1 MEGSSTNIN
10 TNVQGASVE
19 VISTARQSSDGT
31 IQRSSFDPSG
41 TLDQT
46 LGYVEMPME
55 LKTTRVR
62 NTWRYATEEFKFK
75 FIDEKYHTYSS
86 LIVKPSHIK
95 VLENTSTRTLKE
107 LKDYIINM
115 YFFEENESVRIH
127 NNAVARKRRAKRKAT

>member
-1 MEGSSTNIN
+1 
-10 TNVQGASVE
+10 
-19 VISTARQSSDGT
+19 
-31 IQRSSFDPSG
+31 
-41 TLDQT
+41 
-46 LGYVEMPME
+46 MPME

-62 NTWRYATEEFKFK
+62 NTWRYATEEFTFK
-75 FIDEKYHTYSS
+75 FIDEKYHTHSS